1 MLKAS
6 VIVPARNAEATLPRT
21 LRALAE
27 QDFAG
32 AYEVIVVD
40 DGSSDQT
47 AQLARSAPGPVAVMA
62 QPALGPAAAR
72 NLGVA
77 RSSGAALAFCDADVF
92 PTPGWL
98 QAGVGALERADL
110 VQGHVLA
117 DPGVQ
122 RGPFDRSLWITSEV
136 GLWETAS
143 LFVSREVFERTGGF
157 EQWLEP
163 GGGKALA
170 EDVWFGWKTRRL
182 GARGAF
188 CAEALAYHA
197 VFPRDWRGYVA
208 EQRRA
213 QYFPAMAARMPE
225 LREHFLAGGF
235 FLTPRSAIF
244 DLGVL
249 GGIIALTF
257 RSPLPLVAALPY
269 LRELRKHTYRT
280 TVAGPDRRAV
290 AAADVAADLVGLGS
304 MIVGSLRYRCL
315 VL

>member
-1 MLKAS
+1 VLRAS

-27 QDFAG
+27 QDFTG

-77 RSSGAALAFCDADVF
+77 RSQGAALAFCDADVF

-98 QAGVGALERADL
+98 RAGVGALEQTDL

-163 GGGKALA
+163 RGGKALA
-170 EDVWFGWKTRRL
+170 EDVWFGWKARRL
-182 GARGAF
+182 GARTAF

-197 VFPRDWRGYVA
+197 VFPRDWPGYVA

-225 LREHFLAGGF
+225 LREHFLVGGF

-249 GGIIALTF
+249 GGIVALAS
-257 RSPLPLVAALPY
+257 RSPLPLVAAVPY
-269 LRELRKHTYRT
+269 LRELRRHTHRT
-280 TVAGPDRRAV
+280 PVTGPDRRAV
-290 AAADVAADLVGLGS
+290 AAADLAADLVGLGS
-304 MIVGSLRYRCL
+304 MVAGSLRYRCL

>member
-1 MLKAS
+1 MKAS
-6 VIVPARNAEATLPRT
+6 VIVPARDAEATLPRT

-27 QDFAG
+27 QDLEG

-40 DGSSDQT
+40 DGSSDRT
-47 AQLARSAPGPVAVMA
+47 AELARSAPGPVTVLA

-77 RSSGAALAFCDADVF
+77 RSGGAALAFCDADVF
-92 PTPGWL
+92 PTSGWL
-98 QAGVGALERADL
+98 RAGVGALERADL
-110 VQGHVLA
+110 VQGHVLP
-117 DPGVQ
+117 DPSVA
-122 RGPFDRSLWITSEV
+122 RGPFDRSLWITSAV

-157 EQWLEP
+157 EGWLEP
-163 GGGKALA
+163 RAGKALA
-170 EDVWFGWKTRRL
+170 EDVWFGWKAQRF
-182 GARGAF
+182 GARSAF
-188 CAEALAYHA
+188 CADALAYHA
-197 VFPRDWRGYVA
+197 VFSRDWRGYVA

-225 LREHFLAGGF
+225 LRERFLAWGL
-235 FLTPRSAIF
+235 FLTPRSALF

-249 GGIIALTF
+249 GGIVALML
-257 RSPLPLVAALPY
+257 RSPLPLAAAVPY

-280 TVAGPDRRAV
+280 PTPGPDRHVV
-290 AAADVAADLVGLGS
+290 AAVDLAADLVGLGS
-304 MIVGSLRYRCL
+304 MILGSVRYRCL

>member
-1 MLKAS
+1 MLRAS

-27 QDFAG
+27 QDFTG

-77 RSSGAALAFCDADVF
+77 RSQGAALAFCDADVF

-98 QAGVGALERADL
+98 RAGVGALEQTDL

-163 GGGKALA
+163 RGGKALA
-170 EDVWFGWKTRRL
+170 EDVWFGWKARRL
-182 GARGAF
+182 GARTAF

-197 VFPRDWRGYVA
+197 VFPRDWPGYVA

-225 LREHFLAGGF
+225 LREHFLVGGF

-249 GGIIALTF
+249 GGIVALAS
-257 RSPLPLVAALPY
+257 RSPLPLVAAVPY
-269 LRELRKHTYRT
+269 LRELRRHTHRT
-280 TVAGPDRRAV
+280 PVTGPDRRAV
-290 AAADVAADLVGLGS
+290 AAADLAADLVGLGS
-304 MIVGSLRYRCL
+304 MVAGSLRYRCL

>member
-1 MLKAS
+1 VVAAS
-6 VIVPARNAEATLPRT
+6 VIVPARDAEATLPRT

-32 AYEVIVVD
+32 DYEVIVVD
-40 DGSSDQT
+40 DGSGDRT
-47 AQLARSAPGPVAVMA
+47 AVLARSAPGPVSVAC
-62 QPALGPAAAR
+62 QPARGPAAAR

-77 RSSGAALAFCDADVF
+77 RSVGATLAFCDADVF

-98 QAGVGALERADL
+98 RAGVGALERADL
-110 VQGHVLA
+110 VQGHVLP
-117 DPGVQ
+117 DPGAEL
-122 RGPFDRSLWITSEV
+122 GPFDRSLWITSEV

-163 GGGKALA
+163 RGGKALA
-170 EDVWFGWKTRRL
+170 EDVWFGWRARRL

-197 VFPRDWRGYVA
+197 VFSRDWRGYVA

-249 GGIIALTF
+249 GGIIALTL
-257 RSPLPLVAALPY
+257 RSPLPLVAAVPY

-280 TVAGPDRRAV
+280 TAAGPDRHAV